1 MLQQKSFF
9 TLKVLSLFLAFVAH
23 MNHNLVEALAI
34 EHLLSISN
42 CIFRAQLFHGFA
54 DGAQSAHKLLSRR
67 LINCLFLVFGERVLR
82 LASARL

>member
-42 CIFRAQLFHGFA
+42 CIFRDQLLHCFA

-67 LINCLFLVFGERVLR
+67 LIDCLFLVFGERVLR